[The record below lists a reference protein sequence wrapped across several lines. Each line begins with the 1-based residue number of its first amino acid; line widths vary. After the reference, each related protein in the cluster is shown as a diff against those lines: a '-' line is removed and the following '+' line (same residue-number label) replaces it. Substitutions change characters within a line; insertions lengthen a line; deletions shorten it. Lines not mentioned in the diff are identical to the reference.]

1 MLLFFVRHVPHA
13 LTTFS
18 SGNTMLFGQQL
29 LYIQKSDIA
38 YIRGFLFEMGEAFYS
53 NAIPAFFCML
63 AYVQGLST
71 SNIELL

>member
-1 MLLFFVRHVPHA
+1 
-13 LTTFS
+13 
-18 SGNTMLFGQQL
+18 MLFGQQL